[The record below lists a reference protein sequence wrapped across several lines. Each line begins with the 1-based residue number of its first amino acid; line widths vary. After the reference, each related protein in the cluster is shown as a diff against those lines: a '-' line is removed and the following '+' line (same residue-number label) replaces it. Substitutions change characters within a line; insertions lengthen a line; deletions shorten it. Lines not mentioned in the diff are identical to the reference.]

1 ARGSSSRESLV
12 AKRDAAAAAGASVL
26 QPVCPVPAAAASRRA
41 SHGVISPLPA
51 SSILTPPSSAVNPAM
66 THVSMKTSGSST
78 AHFGSSPNGGGH
90 YPRQGSLYGPPVH
103 QHQSMLPAPPSSLYP
118 ARLSAALL
126 RTIYHPAWLRPKRM
140 GEDEKSA
147 IDRCGH
153 THLMLP
159 ARIHR
164 TSTMV
169 EKCLKALKET
179 SMPLPP
185 LQPLLPAPCQLLQ
198 HESCDPLI
206 DVLDSVPQISADH
219 FHFRSHR
226 VAQPAQ
232 PTYSMANEGL
242 RHHMMM
248 TQHLA
253 VENED
258 WNKKWWEVRTFP
270 SFGGLSTSSSRAP
283 LPTSRPDLGTVTR
296 DDGTVTPNG
305 GIVTYSSAYH
315 GTRRHA
321 MKYTYVTSKKP
332 IFSVAEPSPA
342 PCYSTP
348 HNTPVSV
355 ITISSSAEAPTT
367 QHRRPAV
374 PRRPGVAAARSAL
387 AAAQRKRPAAQTD
400 PGAADALAKR
410 TKTSFAETCPGR
422 PADHRP
428 MSQQLQLQ
436 SEQLMQQAM
445 QAVQQ
450 GYCIPEAP
458 ANNNAIPTRTARQ
471 EEITVDQDGTT
482 FTVL

>member
-90 YPRQGSLYGPPVH
+90 YPRQGSLYAR
-103 QHQSMLPAPPSSLYP
+103 QCTSIRACCRLRPAVCTLRGSPPPSSAP
-118 ARLSAALL
+118 S
-126 RTIYHPAWLRPKRM
+126 TTPPWLRPKRM

-283 LPTSRPDLGTVTR
+283 LPTSRPDLGTVT
-296 DDGTVTPNG
+296 
-305 GIVTYSSAYH
+305 
-315 GTRRHA
+315 A
-321 MKYTYVTSKKP
+321 MM
-332 IFSVAEPSPA
+332 
-342 PCYSTP
+342 
-348 HNTPVSV
+348 
-355 ITISSSAEAPTT
+355 
-367 QHRRPAV
+367 V
-374 PRRPGVAAARSAL
+374 P
-387 AAAQRKRPAAQTD
+387 
-400 PGAADALAKR
+400 
-410 TKTSFAETCPGR
+410 
-422 PADHRP
+422 
-428 MSQQLQLQ
+428 
-436 SEQLMQQAM
+436 
-445 QAVQQ
+445 
-450 GYCIPEAP
+450 
-458 ANNNAIPTRTARQ
+458 
-471 EEITVDQDGTT
+471 
-482 FTVL
+482 